1 MSQRHYEA
9 LGDLILPHIH
19 ERLTS
24 LRMRRIDIPVAE
36 SDSPEHDSLEHGER
50 PRQAAG
56 TVAGAGGAGAGE
68 CDTALAATP
77 GPEPKPDAEHA
88 HAAGSVPAS
97 KADEPPPLK
106 ADEPPPADTADH
118 GSDAVPAKK
127 PGDDSVLTPSGAAA
141 KAGTSYVFGSHDL
154 ETNEDTVLVLLQGSG
169 AVRYVAHS

>member
-36 SDSPEHDSLEHGER
+36 SDSLEHDSLEHGER
-50 PRQAAG
+50 PRQVAG

-97 KADEPPPLK
+97 KADEPPP
-106 ADEPPPADTADH
+106 ADTDH
-118 GSDAVPAKK
+118 GSDAVPAKEA
-127 PGDDSVLTPSGAAA
+127 GDDSVLTPSGAAA